1 MTKKANTITEKKH
14 QRASHIMDLVKR
26 NLKRA
31 YGPPS
36 HGVSSTKKVGLGGQG
51 GEPIR

>member
-1 MTKKANTITEKKH
+1 MMKKANTITEKKH
-14 QRASHIMDLVKR
+14 QHASHVMDLVQR

-36 HGVSSTKKVGLGGQG
+36 KGPEKKK
-51 GEPIR
+51 EKM

>member
-14 QRASHIMDLVKR
+14 QRAAHIMDLVQR

-36 HGVSSTKKVGLGGQG
+36 KGVEKKK
-51 GEPIR
+51 EKM